1 MEVFFS
7 LILGYAMGCL
17 NPAAWVGK
25 RNHINLKEAGTGN
38 HDNANSLR
46 AHRPL
51 GVVLWLDKL
60 IFSGESPLTIRARLV
75 CRRDCPNPLGVVHW
89 QC

>member
-25 RNHINLKEAGTGN
+25 KHNVN
-38 HDNANSLR
+38 
-46 AHRPL
+46 
-51 GVVLWLDKL
+51 
-60 IFSGESPLTIRARLV
+60 
-75 CRRDCPNPLGVVHW
+75 
-89 QC
+89 